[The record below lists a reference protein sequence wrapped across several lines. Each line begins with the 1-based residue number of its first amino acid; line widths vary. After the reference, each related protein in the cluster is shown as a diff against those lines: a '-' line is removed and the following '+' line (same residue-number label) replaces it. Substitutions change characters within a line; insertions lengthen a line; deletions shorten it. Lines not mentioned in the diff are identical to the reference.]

1 MPFKKGHDKGKDTQ
15 FSSTNQPKKN
25 GRPKKLVS
33 KILETLKEDGELVTR
48 QLVQQTYQ
56 VLLSLTQEQ
65 LIKIAGDKTQPMINR
80 IVSKEMLSKKGFEII
95 EKMLDR
101 ANGRPTQMHQQS
113 IDMKVSKESLT
124 DEEIEERLRQLDKD

>member
-1 MPFKKGHDKGKDTQ
+1 MGKKDIVKYQFKKGNKKGK
-15 FSSTNQPKKN
+15 
-25 GRPKKLVS
+25 GRPKKLLT

-56 VLLSLTQEQ
+56 VLLSLSEDQ
-65 LIKIAGDKTQPMINR
+65 LKTIANDKKQPMINR
-80 IVSKEMLSKKGFEII
+80 IVSKEMLGKNGFETI

-101 ANGRPTQMHQQS
+101 ANGRATQMHQQS
-113 IDMKVSKESLT
+113 IDMKVSKDSLT